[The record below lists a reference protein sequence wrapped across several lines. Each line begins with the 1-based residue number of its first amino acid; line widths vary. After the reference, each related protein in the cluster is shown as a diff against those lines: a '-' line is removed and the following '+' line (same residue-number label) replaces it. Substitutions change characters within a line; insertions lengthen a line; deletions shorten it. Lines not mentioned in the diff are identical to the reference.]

1 MFSKYYNNLIILT
14 NRNELLPKSNSVNKK
29 DIIKFTTILYL
40 ILHVSI
46 IIIFEIL
53 FYFLFV
59 IKKEY
64 QVFDYLINDI
74 ARHNNIHYDDKTKLI
89 IQKLLKNVTKYI
101 NITNLDDINNR
112 AIKDKQDRLSRKNH
126 LFNNSLV
133 IIVCLGSISLL
144 IVNVGIYYKKIKVKC
159 LFFDL
164 LLLLCMIALFEY
176 IFFTKI
182 VSHIEP
188 ISVYELLNQIINEVR
203 IKY

>member
-1 MFSKYYNNLIILT
+1 MNIISNILRMSSKNYYNILE
-14 NRNELLPKSNSVNKK
+14 NVDVFLP
-29 DIIKFTTILYL
+29 KFTTILYL

-53 FYFLFV
+53 FYFIYI

-64 QVFDYLINDI
+64 KVFDYLINDI
-74 ARHNNIHYDDKTKLI
+74 ARHNNIHYDNETKLI
-89 IQKLLKNVTKYI
+89 IQGLLKNLTKYI

-112 AIKDKQDRLSRKNH
+112 AIKDKQDRLLRKND

-133 IIVCLGSISLL
+133 IIVIVGSISLL
-144 IVNVGIYYKKIKVKC
+144 IVNFGIYYKKIKVK
-159 LFFDL
+159 DL
-164 LLLLCMIALFEY
+164 LCDLLVLLFVIALFEY

-188 ISVYELLNQIINEVR
+188 ISVYEFLNKIINEV
-203 IKY
+203 IFKY

>member
-53 FYFLFV
+53 FYFLFI

-64 QVFDYLINDI
+64 EVFDYLINDI
-74 ARHNNIHYDDKTKLI
+74 ARHNNIYYDDKTKLI
-89 IQKLLKNVTKYI
+89 IQELLKNLTKYI

-126 LFNNSLV
+126 LFNNSLI

-144 IVNVGIYYKKIKVKC
+144 IVNIGIYYKKIKVKC

-164 LLLLCMIALFEY
+164 LLLLCMISLFEY